1 MRLFIA
7 RLTIIIVYYVHS
19 ICKQINPLLKRYVQ
33 EALETAVPLIR
44 PLWMLDPSDTTCY
57 IVKDEFSIGE
67 EVIVAPILRPGA
79 TEREVY
85 LPAGVWKDGIEGSLR
100 KGSRWIHNYKIPL
113 DKIAYFVKMPN
124 NTRFW
129 SIYYIIR
136 TEWFTMVFKSIF
148 PLYT

>member
-1 MRLFIA
+1 
-7 RLTIIIVYYVHS
+7 
-19 ICKQINPLLKRYVQ
+19 INPLLKRYVQ

-85 LPAGVWKDGIEGSLR
+85 LPAGVWQDGIEGSLR

-113 DKIAYFVKMPN
+113 DKIAWGFAGYLVLSSSVISVLLKSKELIIIGP
-124 NTRFW
+124 
-129 SIYYIIR
+129 SIIIYR
-136 TEWFTMVFKSIF
+136 YHAKDD
-148 PLYT
+148 P

>member
-1 MRLFIA
+1 MFPSDRFSLPSSVVFN
-7 RLTIIIVYYVHS
+7 LTNSIELIITWLIILYYVYL
-19 ICKQINPLLKRYVQ
+19 ICGQINPLLKRYVQ

-85 LPAGVWKDGIEGSLR
+85 LPAGVWQDGIEGSLR

-124 NTRFW
+124 NTRF
-129 SIYYIIR
+129 
-136 TEWFTMVFKSIF
+136 
-148 PLYT
+148 

>member
-1 MRLFIA
+1 MSILFCA
-7 RLTIIIVYYVHS
+7 
-19 ICKQINPLLKRYVQ
+19 QINPLLKRYVQ

-124 NTRFW
+124 NTRF
-129 SIYYIIR
+129 
-136 TEWFTMVFKSIF
+136 
-148 PLYT
+148 